1 VSGDREWGGPLAAFL
16 AARGATREDLLTAVG
31 EPFGR
36 PLLVM
41 ATGSILAGFGN
52 GRSDIDINV
61 VVEHH
66 APRLPIPSHELPVL
80 VDATYFGR
88 SVVEAW
94 VSAIRDQPWPP
105 AGPLDRAQWLQHRAN
120 IFNCTRFACGLTL
133 VEEDDWDFR
142 IAEFREPWLRERV
155 AEWWRI
161 ESVRRGRAARWLA
174 DARPLLASQLKLEA
188 VLAALEGRAAAAGQI
203 YFKQKW
209 LAEKL
214 RAIEDEEG
222 MAVWREVMR
231 APTSE
236 REVGDYLARCD
247 DLLLELGCRQTDG
260 LTAQLWY
267 LPGVKLRALDE
278 RTLVSRWDLR
288 GIEFGGAIAA
298 VPEPPQPI
306 WEGALDERPS
316 ADVLSLFVE
325 DMTWLAIVA

>member
-133 VEEDDWDFR
+133 VEEDDWEFR

-214 RAIEDEEG
+214 RTIEDKEG

-231 APTSE
+231 APTNE
-236 REVGDYLARCD
+236 REAGDYLVRCED
-247 DLLLELGCRQTDG
+247 ILVELGANQADG

-288 GIEFGGAIAA
+288 GIEFGGVIAA

-306 WEGALDERPS
+306 WEGSLDEPPP